1 MKNKNWF
8 WGLVFMLSAIFVIA
22 SQIWSFDKIGIM
34 SILATV
40 FLAALVIDSLIHLSY
55 FGIFMPLAVLYMIYS
70 KPLMLIYISPWLLI
84 TSAVL
89 ICIGFSLLFPRHP
102 NRATFSH
109 DEAKHINRINENI
122 DDNNPY
128 AKVILSS
135 ASKYLHS
142 ECLQSG
148 HFISHLGVLEVY
160 FDQVQLSID
169 GAEVFIDCNLGSIY
183 LYIPKHWNVVD
194 NFHNYLGEVSYSTEH
209 TKLSENAPRL
219 TLAGNVVMGEVKI
232 IYI

>member
-1 MKNKNWF
+1 
-8 WGLVFMLSAIFVIA
+8 MLSAIFVIA

-40 FLAALVIDSLIHLSY
+40 FLATLVICSLINRDY
-55 FGIFMPLAVLYMIYS
+55 FGIFIPVSVLYMIYS

-84 TSAVL
+84 SSAVL
-89 ICIGFSLLFPRHP
+89 ISISFSLLFPRRP
-102 NRATFSH
+102 GRAALSH
-109 DEAKHINRINENI
+109 DGAKHISLINENI

-135 ASKYLHS
+135 NSKYLHS

-148 HFISHLGVLEVY
+148 HFISYLGVLEVY
-160 FDQVQLSID
+160 FDQVQLSIE
-169 GAEVFIDCNLGSIY
+169 GAELFIHCNLSSIN

-194 NFHNYLGEVSYSTEH
+194 NIHLYLGEVSYSTEH
-209 TKLSENAPRL
+209 TKLSENVPQL
-219 TLAGNVVMGEVKI
+219 ILAGNVVLGDVKI
-232 IYI
+232 LYF